1 MVRMLVTRP
10 QPDASETAA
19 RLAALD
25 IESAICPLLT
35 HKTLGTSLPERRGFA
50 ALALTSGN
58 ALRALEERGA
68 LDQYLDLPV
77 YTVGNRTA
85 ERARDKGFSQVI
97 SAGGSFADLVE
108 LLARSSLS
116 GPVFYPAGREQSGDL
131 ARSLAPFG
139 VMVIVTPVYD
149 MLPLDALPGQ
159 IVGELED
166 GSIDAV
172 LLYSR
177 RTAEIFGDVAR
188 RQLSRMARLEL
199 GILCLSENVAEPLVS
214 AHFVRTGLADYPSEE
229 AMMALALSYSR
240 DQTT

>member
-1 MVRMLVTRP
+1 MLVTRP
-10 QPDASETAA
+10 QPDASDTAA

-25 IESAICPLLT
+25 IEAVICPLLVQ
-35 HKTLGTSLPERRGFA
+35 KTLTTGLPEPRGFA
-50 ALALTSGN
+50 AMALTSGN

-68 LDQYLDLPV
+68 LAGYLDLPV

-85 ERARDKGFSQVI
+85 DRAREMGFTRVT

-108 LLARSSLS
+108 LLAHSKLE

-131 ARSLAPFG
+131 ARSLAPYG

-149 MLPLDALPGQ
+149 MLAAESLPPE

-177 RTAEIFGDVAR
+177 RTAEVFAR
-188 RQLSRMARLEL
+188 LCEAQLSRMARFEV
-199 GILCLSENVAEPLVS
+199 GILCLSENVAEPVVS
-214 AHFVRTGLADYPSEE
+214 AHFVRIGLADYPSEE
-229 AMMALALSYSR
+229 AMMALALSFSR
-240 DQTT
+240 DQST